1 MAADNNHVNLVE
13 GVALNNIPLYI
24 LARRLSEVNVIT
36 TVHFFRVYKGTTVP
50 KFRVR
55 EKKNKKKNETKTATP
70 PALLRGT

>member
-36 TVHFFRVYKGTTVP
+36 TVHFFRAYKWTTTVHI
-50 KFRVR
+50 
-55 EKKNKKKNETKTATP
+55 
-70 PALLRGT
+70 